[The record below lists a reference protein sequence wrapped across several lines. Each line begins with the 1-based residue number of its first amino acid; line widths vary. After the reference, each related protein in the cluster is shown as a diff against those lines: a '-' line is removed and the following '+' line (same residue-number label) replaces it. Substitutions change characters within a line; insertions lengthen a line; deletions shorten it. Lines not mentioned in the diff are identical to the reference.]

1 MFIIVFI
8 YVLQSDKKRFPM
20 LCHILSIQVCRS
32 TCFMK
37 CKHTIKKVQL
47 LQFYSEYTGCV
58 GVCGGG
64 EGDKALELV
73 KRKVT
78 LTAWSHRVCREC
90 GTLIKYV
97 AVALS
102 LIVRSQQR
110 CLRQCLCAS
119 RFGISC

>member
-47 LQFYSEYTGCV
+47 LQFYSEYTGW
-58 GVCGGG
+58 GGG
-64 EGDKALELV
+64 WDKGLELV
-73 KRKVT
+73 KSKVT
-78 LTAWSHRVCREC
+78 LTAQSHRVCREC

-97 AVALS
+97 AVALFNCPIAAEMPTSVS
-102 LIVRSQQR
+102 LRI
-110 CLRQCLCAS
+110 
-119 RFGISC
+119 